1 MSYISK
7 HFTTDGCNQL
17 ILEQK
22 DWTEEQFNAFKQIFG
37 LDGDTERI
45 AISEYKLEAWR
56 KPEISE
62 YESLRAIGYL
72 NNLIAKYTEMG
83 WEGKHML
90 YETLLPLK
98 RRYKTGEQTR
108 ELYNAIMAVK

>member
-1 MSYISK
+1 MYCISK

-17 ILEQK
+17 VLEQK

-37 LDGDTERI
+37 LDDVERI

-56 KPEISE
+56 TPEINE
-62 YESLRAIGYL
+62 YESLGAIGHL
-72 NNLIAKYTEMG
+72 NAVIAKYSELG
-83 WEGKHML
+83 LDGKHML
-90 YETLLPLK
+90 YETLLPLR
-98 RRYKTGEQTR
+98 RRYKSGERTR